1 MSCPYSFFRVNQLKY
16 RRIPAY
22 IIIVSLLTFLYFW
35 FFKKQPMNSYQL
47 LFLDISGGE
56 FMVILIAIFFIF
68 GPKKMPEIAR
78 KIGRTMNELKKAS
91 SDITR
96 EFKDETNSIKNELLA
111 ARESVRRETD
121 VITKDISE
129 TMNKAGKNLTTDIP
143 VAKDPYPDAD
153 SAEKSDKSIDSK
165 TL

>member
-1 MSCPYSFFRVNQLKY
+1 MQ
-16 RRIPAY
+16 A
-22 IIIVSLLTFLYFW
+22 
-35 FFKKQPMNSYQL
+35 YQL

-56 FMVILIAIFFIF
+56 FMVILIAIFLIF

-111 ARESVRRETD
+111 ARESVRRETET
-121 VITKDISE
+121 ISRDISE
-129 TMNKAGKNLTTDIP
+129 PFVKAGQELNTDIS
-143 VAKDPYPDAD
+143 AKKPADQDPYANVKDNNDSAAD
-153 SAEKSDKSIDSK
+153 SK
-165 TL
+165 LP

>member
-1 MSCPYSFFRVNQLKY
+1 MH
-16 RRIPAY
+16 AY
-22 IIIVSLLTFLYFW
+22 H
-35 FFKKQPMNSYQL
+35 L
-47 LFLDISGGE
+47 LFFDVSGGE

-96 EFKDETNSIKNELLA
+96 EFKEETNSIKNELLA
-111 ARESVRRETD
+111 ARESVRRESE

-129 TMNKAGKNLTTDIP
+129 TVNKATQNLTPDIP
-143 VAKDPYPDAD
+143 PLDDPYINNKD
-153 SAEKSDKSIDSK
+153 SDKPIPEKD
-165 TL
+165 TDPT

>member
-1 MSCPYSFFRVNQLKY
+1 MQ
-16 RRIPAY
+16 A
-22 IIIVSLLTFLYFW
+22 
-35 FFKKQPMNSYQL
+35 YQL

-56 FMVILIAIFFIF
+56 FMVILIAIFLIF

-111 ARESVRRETD
+111 ARESVRRETET
-121 VITKDISE
+121 ISRDISE
-129 TMNKAGKNLTTDIP
+129 PFVKAGQELNPDIS
-143 VAKDPYPDAD
+143 AKKPADQDPYANVKDNNDSAAD
-153 SAEKSDKSIDSK
+153 SK
-165 TL
+165 LP